1 MLFSPDLLLTLHGG
15 PPPQAVINKRPL
27 WFLLMT
33 LLGATLL
40 LRMAAFDI
48 MGGLLC
54 GLLLLLACVIVR
66 DGMKELPKFSLI
78 FGMLCG
84 INFFFY
90 ILPLL
95 SNIVGGRS
103 ERRIEP
109 VESVTYSNTQQLTY
123 TLTVKT
129 TPFFDKRASLLYN
142 IQSAGMLTMPL
153 CMLLGAYLGVS
164 AHQEVQR
171 HSTRLLATPTAGEE
185 DGELGISAST
195 PAPGGGAAVP
205 GRDRHAGSDNRST
218 NRAIRHG
225 AIYGAALGRATAPP
239 QGEPGQKETRKAFQG
254 TAHKLGD

>member
-1 MLFSPDLLLTLHGG
+1 MLLLG
-15 PPPQAVINKRPL
+15 
-27 WFLLMT
+27 F
-33 LLGATLL
+33 TLL

-66 DGMKELPKFSLI
+66 DGMRELPKFSLI

-95 SNIVGGRS
+95 SSVVGGRS
-103 ERRIEP
+103 ERRVEP
-109 VESVTYSNTQQLTY
+109 VESVSYSNTQQLTY

-142 IQSAGMLTMPL
+142 VQSAGMLSMPL
-153 CMLLGAYLGVS
+153 CMLLGAYLGVT

-171 HSTRLLATPTAGEE
+171 HSTRLLSGSASGDE
-185 DGELGISAST
+185 DGELGL
-195 PAPGGGAAVP
+195 GAAAAAAGAAQAREARRGAGANRP
-205 GRDRHAGSDNRST
+205 G
-218 NRAIRHG
+218 RHG
-225 AIYGAALGRATAPP
+225 AIYGAALGRAVGPP
-239 QGEPGQKETRKAFQG
+239 QSEPGQAKEQTMAFQG

>member
-1 MLFSPDLLLTLHGG
+1 MLFSPDFLMSLHGG

-27 WFLLMT
+27 WFLLML
-33 LLGATLL
+33 LLGGTLL

-66 DGMKELPKFSLI
+66 DGMRELPKFSLI

-95 SNIVGGRS
+95 SNLVGGRS
-103 ERRIEP
+103 ERRVEP
-109 VESVTYSNTQQLTY
+109 VESVSYHNTQQLTY

-129 TPFFDKRASLLYN
+129 TPFFDKKASMLYN

-153 CMLLGAYLGVS
+153 CMLLGAYLGVT

-171 HSTRLLATPTAGEE
+171 YSSRLLSGSPSSEE
-185 DGELGISAST
+185 DGEMGAGQ
-195 PAPGGGAAVP
+195 PAPAAAQPGAPGGRRNSGS
-205 GRDRHAGSDNRST
+205 GRSM
-218 NRAIRHG
+218 RHG
-225 AIYGAALGRATAPP
+225 AIYGAALGRAAAPP
-239 QGEPGQKETRKAFQG
+239 QNEPAQPKEQTRAFQG
-254 TAHKLGD
+254 QAHKLGD

>member
-1 MLFSPDLLLTLHGG
+1 MLFSPDLLLTLQGG
-15 PPPQAVINKRPL
+15 PPPQAVLNKRPL
-27 WFLLMT
+27 WFLLMV
-33 LLGATLL
+33 LLGCTLL

-95 SNIVGGRS
+95 SNIVSGRS

-109 VESVTYSNTQQLTY
+109 VESVSYSNTQQLTY

-129 TPFFDKRASLLYN
+129 TPFFDKKATLLYN
-142 IQSAGMLTMPL
+142 VQSMGMLAMPV
-153 CMLLGAYLGVS
+153 CMLLGAYLGIT
-164 AHQEVQR
+164 AHQEIQR
-171 HSTRLLATPTAGEE
+171 YSSRLLAPAIAGDD
-185 DGELGISAST
+185 DGELGAEGNA
-195 PAPGGGAAVP
+195 APGSRENARAAI
-205 GRDRHAGSDNRST
+205 GSLHRGL
-218 NRAIRHG
+218 RHG
-225 AIYGAALGRATAPP
+225 AVYGAALGRATAPP
-239 QGEPGQKETRKAFQG
+239 QAEAPAPKDQQKAFQG
-254 TAHKLGD
+254 TAHKLGG